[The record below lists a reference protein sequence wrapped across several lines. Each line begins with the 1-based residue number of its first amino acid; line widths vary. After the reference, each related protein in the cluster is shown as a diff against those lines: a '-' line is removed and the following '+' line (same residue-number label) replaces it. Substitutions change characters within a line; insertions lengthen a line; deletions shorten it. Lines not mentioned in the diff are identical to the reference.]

1 MVKNRSET
9 VDNKE
14 RVLSMATIVENKKD
28 GKVVS
33 YKFRAYLGKDDFG
46 KPINK
51 YTTWKAPKELTPTK
65 AMRAAKKAAEEW
77 EQEVRDEYEKD
88 LQDLQRAKN
97 REIEKERTEFGAFAE
112 ELWFPL
118 KIDNGEHKHTTVDFY
133 KNTMP
138 RVVEYFRGRAV
149 QSITAIDIQ
158 KYLRY
163 LRTEYRT
170 KQGKPI
176 GDKSI
181 KHCYCILVLIFAFA
195 MEQEII
201 LKNPMDKSN
210 LSETEQ
216 EKD

>member
-1 MVKNRSET
+1 MES
-9 VDNKE
+9 
-14 RVLSMATIVENKKD
+14 
-28 GKVVS
+28 
-33 YKFRAYLGKDDFG
+33 
-46 KPINK
+46 
-51 YTTWKAPKELTPTK
+51 TK
-65 AMRAAKKAAEEW
+65 RTYAHKSNAGGKKAAEEW

-88 LQDLQRAKN
+88 LQDPQRMKN

-201 LKNPMDKSN
+201 LKNPMDKVTCPK
-210 LSETEQ
+210 LSKKKINAFTQEQ
-216 EKD
+216 AQAFFQQR